1 VDLNRIIARAK
12 AILVTPKTEWPL
24 IAQEPATVGDLYRN
38 YIVVI
43 AAIPAIFVFLK
54 SSVIGMGFG
63 IRFGL
68 GMGLTGMLVR
78 YVLSLVFAYVMAMI
92 IDALAPTFGGQK
104 DRVQALKTVAYAA
117 TASCVASIAAILP
130 FGLYWLIAI
139 AGVVYTVY
147 LLYLGLPHTMKA
159 PADKAAGYTAVAIIV
174 AIVVQFVLS
183 AIIASVIG
191 FGVGGSFMNAAIN
204 RSASPDA
211 SPASDGVQFDK
222 DSTLGKLEKW
232 SKDVEAAGT
241 KLEAAQKS
249 GDQNAQQ
256 DALKSMMGAA
266 LGSGEVESLA
276 PDRLKP
282 FLPESLGDMKRSN
295 FSTQRNNAMGLQ
307 ISEARATYTNDAGRS
322 VDLEITDTG
331 NAKGILALA
340 GWAGLEGEQESDHGY
355 EKTYRVDGRLTH
367 EQWDRS
373 SSHGEYSV
381 VLGDRF
387 TVKVEGNG
395 DSIDDLKAML
405 ADLDLRGLEALKGE
419 GAKAN

>member
-12 AILVTPKTEWPL
+12 AILVTPKTEWPV
-24 IAQEPATVGDLYRN
+24 IAQEPATVGDIYRN

-43 AAIPAIFVFLK
+43 AAIPAIFEFLK
-54 SSVIGMGFG
+54 MSVLGGPFG
-63 IRFGL
+63 IRFGM
-68 GMGLTGMLVR
+68 GMGLTSMVVR
-78 YVLSLVFAYVMAMI
+78 YVLFLVFAYVMALI
-92 IDALAPTFGGQK
+92 IDVLAPTFGGQK
-104 DRVQALKTVAYAA
+104 DRAQALKTVAYAA
-117 TASCVASIAAILP
+117 TASCVASIASILP
-130 FGLYWLIAI
+130 WGLYLLIAL

-147 LLYLGLPHTMKA
+147 LLYLGLPHTMKS

-174 AIVVQFVLS
+174 AIVVQIVLS
-183 AIIASVIG
+183 AVVGSVIG
-191 FGVGGSFMNAAIN
+191 LGLGGSSFMSSAITH
-204 RSASPDA
+204 SA
-211 SPASDGVQFDK
+211 SPASNDVQFDK

-232 SKDVEAAGT
+232 SKDVEAAGN
-241 KLEAAQKS
+241 KLDAAQKS

-256 DALKSMMGAA
+256 DALQTMVGAA
-266 LGSGEVESLA
+266 LGSGDVESLA

-373 SSHGEYSV
+373 SSRGEYSV
-381 VLGDRF
+381 VLGERF
-387 TVKVEGNG
+387 TVKVEGQG

-405 ADLDLRGLEALKGE
+405 ADLDLRALEALKGE